1 MKTKFLKFGMPFM
14 VFTLAIVFAFATENS
29 DKVDDT
35 LLITGYVLQ
44 DGFCVESPKD
54 CSNSGTYPCE
64 DSAGRRVHLIKA
76 SDTSCSTA
84 MWNWAP

>member
-14 VFTLAIVFAFATENS
+14 VFMLAFAFAFASENS
-29 DKVDDT
+29 NKENES

-44 DGFCVESPKD
+44 NGFCVASPKD

-64 DSAGRRVHLIKA
+64 DSSGRRVHLIKA
-76 SDTSCSTA
+76 SDTACSIA
-84 MWNWAP
+84 MWNWVP